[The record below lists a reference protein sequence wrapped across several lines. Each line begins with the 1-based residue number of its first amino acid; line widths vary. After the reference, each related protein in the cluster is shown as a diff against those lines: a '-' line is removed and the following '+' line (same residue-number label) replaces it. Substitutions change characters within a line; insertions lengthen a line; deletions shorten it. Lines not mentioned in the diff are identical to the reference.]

1 MQLTHKI
8 KIMATPEEEP
18 RLKLTLSSGGEFYA
32 TRDNTTLFQFF
43 GRLAIYDHVFIE
55 TGMEDSTPT
64 GIYLFQN
71 QDIWRD
77 LVDYIVTNEFPQ
89 HVALREVAQCD
100 IDAFDRTM
108 FDDVRHMD
116 SFPSEWAETQ

>member
-1 MQLTHKI
+1 
-8 KIMATPEEEP
+8 MATPEEEP

-64 GIYLFQN
+64 GIYLFQLRHLPTLT
-71 QDIWRD
+71 QQLCC
-77 LVDYIVTNEFPQ
+77 LV
-89 HVALREVAQCD
+89 L
-100 IDAFDRTM
+100 
-108 FDDVRHMD
+108 
-116 SFPSEWAETQ
+116 